1 MKIEEG
7 ISRDFYFTFSSMPQ
21 EVILSFK
28 RGNSTFDHKFRPV
41 PSGAVNTLLYD
52 EWVDKNQS
60 YVDLKSDKSVAYV
73 HVKSMGV
80 GNLNDFLIEMT
91 SEAVDRKALIVDLRY
106 NTGGNIHD
114 DLINFLSQKPY
125 LEWKFRDG
133 KMSPQPN
140 FAPAG
145 KPMVILVNEQSLSD
159 AEMTTAGLRSLK
171 LGTIIGTETYR
182 WIIFTSSKSLVD
194 GSSCRLPAWGCYT
207 LDGRNLEFEGVK
219 PDIYIKT
226 GFSDII
232 GNKDPQ
238 LDKALEVLLKDIGR

>member
-1 MKIEEG
+1 MLFR
-7 ISRDFYFTFSSMPQ
+7 SATMPQ
-21 EVILSFK
+21 EISLGFERASKPFEV
-28 RGNSTFDHKFRPV
+28 RMRPIS
-41 PSGAVNTLLYD
+41 SGAINTLLYD
-52 EWVDKNQS
+52 EWMDNNQS
-60 YVDLKSDKSVAYV
+60 YVDIKSDNKVAYV

-91 SEAVDRKALIVDLRY
+91 SEAVDRKALILDLRY

-159 AEMTTAGLRSLK
+159 AEMTTAGLKSLN
-171 LGTIIGTETYR
+171 LGTVIGTETYR

-207 LDGRNLEFEGVK
+207 LDGKNLEFEGVR
-219 PDIYIKT
+219 PDIYVDTQWRDKIKN
-226 GFSDII
+226 S
-232 GNKDPQ
+232 DPQ
-238 LDKALEVLLKDIGR
+238 LDKALEVLLKEIK